1 MAVFCKSYQ
10 PLYDVYAPW
19 VSLVNLICFRKDAP
33 SHVVLPQSLPRS
45 PEKQA
50 DQVEEHQ
57 ARCSDVWS
65 VSFERNFNLEQ
76 ARSSRKTPVQSPFA
90 GFFILDFDWVTLAG
104 SNLQSCHYP
113 THLHVA
119 LGQAAGAEPAESE
132 AGAQGAS
139 LTSYLR

>member
-1 MAVFCKSYQ
+1 MAIFNCYVSLPEGKWTQLTSKNMAVFCKSYQ

-19 VSLVNLICFRKDAP
+19 VSLVNFICFRKDAP

-57 ARCSDVWS
+57 ARCGDVWS

-76 ARSSRKTPVQSPFA
+76 AKV
-90 GFFILDFDWVTLAG
+90 L
-104 SNLQSCHYP
+104 
-113 THLHVA
+113 
-119 LGQAAGAEPAESE
+119 
-132 AGAQGAS
+132 
-139 LTSYLR
+139 